1 MDPLPGHSMTRSLF
15 APVFSLLL
23 LVATP
28 IVVSGCTCNEASNPA
43 ARGQGRAGK
52 AKMKM
57 KLKGKRKRKGKR
69 KADIPRVTVGV
80 FYIDTNKLE
89 AGDEDPWVKVD
100 REVGAKTPAKN
111 AVWQLL
117 KGPGPKE
124 ETEGLT
130 LMKSG
135 SEGFQNFA
143 IEGTTATLSL
153 RGGCDSGGSTITVYD
168 HIEKT
173 LKAFPEI
180 EHVKL
185 LDAEGNTQ
193 NAEGEGDS
201 RPACLEP

>member
-1 MDPLPGHSMTRSLF
+1 MTRSLF
-15 APVFSLLL
+15 APLLSLLL
-23 LVATP
+23 LVAVP
-28 IVVSGCTCNEASNPA
+28 VVVSGCTCNEASNPA

-57 KLKGKRKRKGKR
+57 KMKRKRKGKR
-69 KADIPRVTVGV
+69 KVDIPRVAVGLY
-80 FYIDTNKLE
+80 YIDTNKLE
-89 AGDEDPWVKVD
+89 AGDEDPWVRVE
-100 REVGAKTPAKN
+100 RQVGAKTPAKN

-124 ETEGLT
+124 QSDGLT

-135 SEGFQNFA
+135 SDGFQNFA

-193 NAEGEGDS
+193 NPDGEGDS

>member
-89 AGDEDPWVKVD
+89 AGMPVAFDVLCNE
-100 REVGAKTPAKN
+100 
-111 AVWQLL
+111 L
-117 KGPGPKE
+117 KGLG
-124 ETEGLT
+124 
-130 LMKSG
+130 M
-135 SEGFQNFA
+135 N
-143 IEGTTATLSL
+143 ISL
-153 RGGCDSGGSTITVYD
+153 EKKQLEGGS
-168 HIEKT
+168 
-173 LKAFPEI
+173 
-180 EHVKL
+180 L
-185 LDAEGNTQ
+185 L
-193 NAEGEGDS
+193 
-201 RPACLEP
+201 